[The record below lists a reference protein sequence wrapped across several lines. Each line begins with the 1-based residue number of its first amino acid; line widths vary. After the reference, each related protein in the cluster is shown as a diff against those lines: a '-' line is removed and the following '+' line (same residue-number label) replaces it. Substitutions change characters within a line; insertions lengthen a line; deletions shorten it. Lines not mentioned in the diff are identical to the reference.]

1 MIAKRLQEQSKKL
14 PKKPG
19 VYLFKDSEGRVLYV
33 GKAKDLR
40 SRVRQYLLGQD
51 SRLHVG
57 LMLRKAVD
65 VEIALTP
72 TEKEALLLENTLI
85 KRHSPRY
92 NLQLKDDK
100 NFLHIVLDMDKEW
113 PHFELVRRIQ
123 KSRNWR
129 TFGPFDSAQ
138 KARKTLAFVERNFPL
153 RTCSDRTLK
162 SRKRPC
168 ILHQMEKCVGPCV
181 DGLTTQEEYSELV
194 QDAVLFLEGRHQE
207 LLSTLRGKMQEA
219 STQEDFE
226 KAAGLRD
233 LIQGIESTLQKQ
245 SVVDT
250 ALADRDIW
258 GLWRDADAGVLLFL
272 PVRAG
277 MMLEPVG
284 FPFSK
289 SLQGDAEIV
298 SSGLLQFYSSH
309 ALPREVLI
317 PFSLPEQP
325 VLEELLSAQRN
336 GAFRLHVPKRGSK
349 ARLVELAN
357 QNAEARYRQR
367 ENKKERLEMA
377 LESLAKKCGLVGP
390 PRRIECF
397 DNSNFQGHS
406 PVASQVVFLNGVPAK
421 KLYRRY
427 HIRGVEG
434 PDDYA
439 SMEEVLGRRI
449 RRAWLEDDF
458 PDLIVVDGGVGQ
470 LSAALKVLK
479 NHGSEGLAV
488 VGLAKARTE
497 KRRGAVGAVDKI
509 LIPGRSEPLILK
521 DTDPALNLLRHLRDE
536 SHRFAVSF
544 HRKTRKKAS
553 LYSELDA
560 IQGLGPMRKK
570 ALLKHFGSLKA
581 IREATSTDIAAL
593 KGFSLDLAQ
602 RIVSGLKRPD

>member
-1 MIAKRLQEQSKKL
+1 M
-14 PKKPG
+14 
-19 VYLFKDSEGRVLYV
+19 
-33 GKAKDLR
+33 
-40 SRVRQYLLGQD
+40 
-51 SRLHVG
+51 
-57 LMLRKAVD
+57 
-65 VEIALTP
+65 
-72 TEKEALLLENTLI
+72 
-85 KRHSPRY
+85 
-92 NLQLKDDK
+92 
-100 NFLHIVLDMDKEW
+100 
-113 PHFELVRRIQ
+113 
-123 KSRNWR
+123 
-129 TFGPFDSAQ
+129 
-138 KARKTLAFVERNFPL
+138 
-153 RTCSDRTLK
+153 
-162 SRKRPC
+162 
-168 ILHQMEKCVGPCV
+168 
-181 DGLTTQEEYSELV
+181 
-194 QDAVLFLEGRHQE
+194 
-207 LLSTLRGKMQEA
+207 
-219 STQEDFE
+219 
-226 KAAGLRD
+226 
-233 LIQGIESTLQKQ
+233 
-245 SVVDT
+245 VDT

-367 ENKKERLEMA
+367 ENKKERLAMA

-479 NHGSEGLAV
+479 NHGSRIGGRWLGQGVLKSAEVRWSGDEFDSGAIGALDFERHRPGSQSLAPP
-488 VGLAKARTE
+488 E
-497 KRRGAVGAVDKI
+497 RRIA
-509 LIPGRSEPLILK
+509 
-521 DTDPALNLLRHLRDE
+521 
-536 SHRFAVSF
+536 SF
-544 HRKTRKKAS
+544 CGVFPSKNEKAS

-560 IQGLGPMRKK
+560 IQGQTDAKK
-570 ALLKHFGSLKA
+570 ALLKHFGEPES
-581 IREATSTDIAAL
+581 IREASSTDIAAL
-593 KGFSLDLAQ
+593 KGFSSDLAQ